1 MVAAAD
7 VRPSERLETDDGFV
21 AFAAA
26 GEQRVGEFHC
36 AECGY
41 GIVSRRT
48 LPACPMCQGK
58 AWEESLWRP
67 FTRSRESS

>member
-1 MVAAAD
+1 VSASE
-7 VRPSERLETDDGFV
+7 VRRSEPLEADDGFIG
-21 AFAAA
+21 FAAE
-26 GEQRVGEFHC
+26 GERRVGEFRC

-48 LPACPMCQGK
+48 LPPCPMCQGK

-67 FTRSRESS
+67 FTRSRESI